1 MYVGVIHPVC
11 FHSEQYL
18 KNNNPFLKLG
28 FISQQIFKNKKY
40 EPQKNFWRVTYCPW
54 NR

>member
-11 FHSEQYL
+11 FHFEQYFL
-18 KNNNPFLKLG
+18 KKPFLKFG
-28 FISQQIFKNKKY
+28 FTSQQIFKNKNY
-40 EPQKNFWRVTYCPW
+40 EPQKNFWRVTYCPR